1 MLYEF
6 VFLCSEDDSP
16 FCVCTCYPRGCVS
29 CSSSESLGG
38 VDLSSL
44 LVVEKTGEDLVDP
57 IKLLPVS
64 VEVSCLLL
72 GDCDVYWFKWDSCKS
87 YKYCKPGDFI
97 MSEPTSKVYSP

>member
-64 VEVSCLLL
+64 VEVSCLL
-72 GDCDVYWFKWDSCKS
+72 VTVM
-87 YKYCKPGDFI
+87 FI
-97 MSEPTSKVYSP
+97 SSSGILVRVISTANQVTLS